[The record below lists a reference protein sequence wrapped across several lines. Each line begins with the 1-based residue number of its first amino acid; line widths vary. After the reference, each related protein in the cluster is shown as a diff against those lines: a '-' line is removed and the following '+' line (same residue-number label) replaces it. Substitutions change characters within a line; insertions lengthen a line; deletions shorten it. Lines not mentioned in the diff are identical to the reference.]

1 MVRIATA
8 PLGAAAQ
15 SDLRAAFAQYATGV
29 AVVTTMTAEGHPVG
43 ITINSFSS
51 LSLDPPLILW
61 CLQLCSASLDAYTA
75 TDYFAVNVLASGQEP
90 VARQFATRGTD
101 RFAGAH
107 WHRGPRHLPL
117 LDDGLG
123 VFVCR
128 RARQLPGGDH
138 LIMIGQLEEY
148 EVSAGR
154 QPLVFHGGQYRS
166 LAATAAGDRTDQ
178 EGRETHEEDYRSQG
192 WRDPSDVHQL
202 LLLFRQG
209 LRCLT
214 ESPSAVTRG
223 YLTATRK

>member
-1 MVRIATA
+1 MARITAT
-8 PLGAAAQ
+8 PLDTAAQ

-29 AVVTTMTAEGHPVG
+29 AVVTARTAEGHPVG

-61 CLQLCSASLDAYTA
+61 CLQLCAASLDAYTA
-75 TDYFAVNVLASGQEP
+75 ADYFAVNVLASGQEP
-90 VARQFATRGTD
+90 IARRFAARGTD

-107 WHRGPRHLPL
+107 WYPGPRYLPL
-117 LDDGLG
+117 LDGGLG

-128 RARQLPGGDH
+128 RVARLPGGDH
-138 LIMIGQLEEY
+138 LIMIGALEEY

-154 QPLVFHGGQYRS
+154 QPLVFHGGRYRS
-166 LAATAAGDRTDQ
+166 LAAAAAGDPTDK

-192 WRDPSDVHQL
+192 GRDPSDVHQL

-209 LRCLT
+209 LRRLI

-223 YLTATRK
+223 NFAATRK